1 MCYVSHGLANL
12 ENEEGIVNETIKWIP
27 VADSVPDDDT
37 TVLLFT
43 PNAGE
48 PVWLGYRDDNDW
60 RYVDALRVEHKV
72 THWAEMPEGPK

>member
-1 MCYVSHGLANL
+1 M
-12 ENEEGIVNETIKWIP
+12 NETINWIA